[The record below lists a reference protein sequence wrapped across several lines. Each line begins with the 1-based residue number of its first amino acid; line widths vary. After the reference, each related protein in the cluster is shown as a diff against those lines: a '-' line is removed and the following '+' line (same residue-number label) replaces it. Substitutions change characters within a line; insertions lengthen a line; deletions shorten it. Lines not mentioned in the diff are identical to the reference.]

1 MSMYIN
7 FFIYIVHTQ
16 KYFAPGIILH
26 ESESH
31 ESSRPRKVFSA
42 DVLPQNKWKLSTCA
56 CVIIYEDRESFNV

>member
-7 FFIYIVHTQ
+7 LFIYIVHTQ

-42 DVLPQNKWKLSTCA
+42 DVLPQNK
-56 CVIIYEDRESFNV
+56 